1 MLRPRVIANFALTAD
16 GKVSTRNGTPTGF
29 TSTEDKRRLLE
40 IRSRG
45 DALLVG
51 ASTVKADHMAM
62 RLSVPELQRQRLARG
77 QTAEPRPV
85 IASNSGRIDPEGKPF
100 FNPPAVPLIFT
111 TERMPASIRS
121 KLSRRADLWIFEAET
136 VPLQSL
142 LAILRKDYDFRTV
155 VCEGGPTLFRALLE
169 IDAIDELHLTWAPCI
184 FGGSKAPTL
193 TGRPGAFLPETRQA
207 RLLKME
213 SIGQECFLHY
223 QLIRRRLEGTEGSPL
238 RSRRV

>member
-1 MLRPRVIANFALTAD
+1 MFRPRVIANFALTAD

-29 TSTEDKRRLLE
+29 TSAEDKRRLLQ

-62 RLSVPELQRQRLARG
+62 RLPAPELQRQRLARG

-85 IASNSGRIDPEGKPF
+85 IASNSGRIDPTGKPF
-100 FNPPAVPLIFT
+100 SNPPAPPLVFT
-111 TERMPASIRS
+111 TERMPASTRT

-136 VPLQSL
+136 VPLQTL
-142 LAILRKDYDFRTV
+142 LAILRKDYGFRTLI
-155 VCEGGPTLFRALLE
+155 CEGGPTLFRALLE

-184 FGGSKAPTL
+184 FGGAKAPTL
-193 TGRPGAFLPETRQA
+193 TGRSDDFLPETRQA

-213 SIGQECFLHY
+213 SIEGECFLHY
-223 QLIRRRLEGTEGSPL
+223 QLVKRRRLQ
-238 RSRRV
+238 

>member
-16 GKVSTRNGTPTGF
+16 GKVSTRKGTPTGF
-29 TSTEDKRRLLE
+29 TSAEDKRRLLE

-62 RLSVPELQRQRLARG
+62 RLLVPDLQRQRLARG

-85 IASNSGRIDPEGKPF
+85 IASNRGLIDPEGKPF
-100 FNPPAVPLIFT
+100 FNPPAPPLVFT
-111 TERMPASIRS
+111 TERMPESTRA
-121 KLSRRADLWIFEAET
+121 KLSRRADLWIFETKT
-136 VPLQSL
+136 VPLQTL
-142 LAILRKDYDFRTV
+142 LAILRKDYGFRILI
-155 VCEGGPTLFRALLE
+155 CEGGPTLFRALLE

-184 FGGSKAPTL
+184 FGGAKAPTL
-193 TGRPGAFLPETRQA
+193 TGQPGDFLPESRQA

-213 SIGQECFLHY
+213 SIGGECFLHY
-223 QLIRRRLEGTEGSPL
+223 RLLKRRRELAE
-238 RSRRV
+238 